1 MTSNEA
7 KAILARMKY
16 TIPTDPD
23 ARIWYMKR
31 NDAIEFAIELI
42 ESHEPKRP
50 GIAQDEKGIWLMC
63 GQCGSHMKAMYP
75 NDPSFYVLTNY
86 CPYCGTK
93 VKWDDD

>member
-1 MTSNEA
+1 MDDVMKIIRTISDQLEA
-7 KAILARMKY
+7 MEEINSKFVFLR
-16 TIPTDPD
+16 PSD
-23 ARIWYMKR
+23 ATVVMDLLKKH
-31 NDAIEFAIELI
+31 EL
-42 ESHEPKRP
+42 KRP